1 MAQSVS
7 SDALWGKLSELDK
20 KMDQLVITNKTS
32 TLDDQKVAVKS
43 DFQKEK
49 DEIIK
54 EIQEQIY
61 KLGKHSDINFGA
73 ANQNIGTVNDTIRK
87 ILNIVSHTRKHQRE
101 TAELLKMDAYFNFRF
116 FKIKKTSLVIAML
129 SLLVLILTL
138 FCMKQQ
144 NDYALLMDEYYRKSL
159 VIEESDTE
167 LKVFEEQNLKKQ
179 KRNDIGKNKVQKIHD
194 KK

>member
-7 SDALWGKLSELDK
+7 NDALWEKLSEIDK

-32 TLDDQKVAVKS
+32 TLDDQNVTVKF
-43 DFQKEK
+43 DFQKDK

-87 ILNIVSHTRKHQRE
+87 VLNIVSHTRKHQRE
-101 TAELLKMDAYFNFRF
+101 TAELQKTDNTHFNFRF
-116 FKIKKTSLVIAML
+116 FKVRKSSLVIAIL
-129 SLLVLILTL
+129 GLLVFILTL

-144 NDYALLMDEYYRKSL
+144 NDYTLLMGEYYGQGVVIREVQAEIESLNNKSMA
-159 VIEESDTE
+159 
-167 LKVFEEQNLKKQ
+167 KK
-179 KRNDIGKNKVQKIHD
+179 KS
-194 KK
+194 